1 MRRST
6 SHLLVGLL
14 PLPVLLA
21 QTLMTAAL
29 AALVALSLLLAIA
42 FDYPFTGS
50 VKIWPLPFDQALEQM
65 PLDAPSH

>member
-1 MRRST
+1 
-6 SHLLVGLL
+6 
-14 PLPVLLA
+14 
-21 QTLMTAAL
+21 MTAAL

-50 VKIWPLPFDQALEQM
+50 VKISPLPFDQALEQM